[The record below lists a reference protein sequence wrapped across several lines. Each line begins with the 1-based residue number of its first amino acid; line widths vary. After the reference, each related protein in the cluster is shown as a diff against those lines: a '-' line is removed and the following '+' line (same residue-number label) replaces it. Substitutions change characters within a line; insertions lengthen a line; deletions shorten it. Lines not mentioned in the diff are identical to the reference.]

1 MIVLVEEVEKH
12 FGPGRTFRYASV
24 FAKTTGR
31 RDLDRMIAAITA
43 ANAKMAAIG
52 GKWVLVIQ
60 DYPQLPLPG
69 RAQFQ
74 LALDE
79 LEQLLL
85 SGAAQARAAA
95 QEVGPL
101 PAEQFDTI
109 AAFAAE
115 LLLLAEKTYQAA
127 GELLR
132 HDIIEEAEEI

>member
-1 MIVLVEEVEKH
+1 MIISVEDLKKH
-12 FGPGRTFRYASV
+12 FGPGRTFRFASA
-24 FAKTTGR
+24 FPKTTGR
-31 RDLDRMIAAITA
+31 RDLDRMVAAITA

-52 GKWVLVIQ
+52 GKWVLVIH
-60 DYPQLPLPG
+60 DYPQPPLPG
-69 RAQFQ
+69 RARFQ

-79 LEQLLL
+79 LEHLLL
-85 SGAAQARAAA
+85 SGAAGARAAA

-115 LLLLAEKTYQAA
+115 LLMLAEKTYQAA